1 MRCFERQRKLRTIS
15 TPQLFFDRLLP
26 YLDCQMPLSL
36 FTKSAPSF
44 IFITICLAVFSG
56 IKSVKA
62 ASFSVVAEGLDN
74 VRGLNFAPD
83 GSLYITESGVGG
95 NGRCIPGPS
104 LEGLLSCAGT
114 SGAVTRVKDGKQER
128 VITGL
133 PSIALR
139 PTGNTGEG
147 PQDIQFDRL
156 GNAYLLIG
164 YGGNPTISD
173 FPKNSPSWG
182 QLYKVDLETGSL
194 KSIADLAK
202 YEFANNADGVD
213 VLDVSGEIASNPYAF
228 TINDDTA
235 YIVDA
240 AANNVLTVGLDGSD
254 LKSLTVLPTQKI
266 TNPIFP
272 TPEPGQ
278 VAPPD
283 APLPGQTPQEIE
295 IQSVPTGV
303 TFGPDGA
310 LYVSEYTGFPFPEG
324 KARIFR
330 VESDGETTVYA
341 DGFTQLSDLAFDA
354 ESNLYALQYGNEPQ
368 WKGISDASLV
378 QIAPDG
384 TRTTLLSGNGLESAT
399 ALTVG
404 SDGDIYVSNK
414 GDRPGQGQVLRID
427 TTKKVPEP
435 TSILSMLVALSALG
449 IGSLTKHRSSN
460 NSKLQSYK

>member
-1 MRCFERQRKLRTIS
+1 MR
-15 TPQLFFDRLLP
+15 
-26 YLDCQMPLSL
+26 LSL
-36 FTKSAPSF
+36 LSKSALSF
-44 IFITICLAVFSG
+44 TLLTFYLAVVSG
-56 IKSVKA
+56 IKPAKA
-62 ASFSVVAEGLDN
+62 ASFSVVADGLDN
-74 VRGLNFAPD
+74 VRGLSFSPD

-95 NGRCIPGPS
+95 DGRCIPGPS

-114 SGAVTRVKDGKQER
+114 TGAVTRVKDGKQER

-139 PTGNTGEG
+139 PTGATGEG

-156 GNAYLLIG
+156 GNPYLLIG

-173 FPKNSPSWG
+173 FPKKSPSWG
-182 QLYKVDLETGSL
+182 QLYKVDLKTGSL

-202 YEFANNADGVD
+202 YEFTNNADGVD

-228 TINDDTA
+228 AIKDDTA

-240 AANNVLTVGLDGSD
+240 AANNVLTVGLDGGD

-272 TPEPGQ
+272 IPEPGQ
-278 VAPPD
+278 APPPD
-283 APLPGQTPQEIE
+283 APPPGQTPQEIE

-324 KARIFR
+324 EARIFR
-330 VESDGETTVYA
+330 VRADGETTVYA

-354 ESNLYALQYGNEPQ
+354 EGNLYALQYGNEPQ
-368 WKGISDASLV
+368 WKGISDGSLV

-399 ALTVG
+399 ALTIG
-404 SDGDIYVSNK
+404 SDGAVYVSNK

-427 TTKKVPEP
+427 TTKEVPEP
-435 TSILSMLVALSALG
+435 TSVLGTLIAFGALG
-449 IGSLTKHRSSN
+449 IRSFIKRTPSG

>member
-1 MRCFERQRKLRTIS
+1 
-15 TPQLFFDRLLP
+15 
-26 YLDCQMPLSL
+26 MPLSL
-36 FTKSAPSF
+36 ISKSALSF
-44 IFITICLAVFSG
+44 TFLTVCLAVFSE
-56 IKSVKA
+56 IKPAKA
-62 ASFSVVAEGLDN
+62 VSFSVVADSLDN

-95 NGRCIPGPS
+95 DGRCIPGPS

-139 PTGNTGEG
+139 PTGSTGEG

-156 GNAYLLIG
+156 GNPYLLIG

-182 QLYKVDLETGSL
+182 QLYKVDLKTGSL

-228 TINDDTA
+228 TIKDDTA

-240 AANNVLTVGLDGSD
+240 AANNIWTVGLDGSD

-272 TPEPGQ
+272 VPEPGQ
-278 VAPPD
+278 VLPPD
-283 APLPGQTPQEIE
+283 APPSGQTPQEIE

-310 LYVSEYTGFPFPEG
+310 IYVSEYTGFPFPEG

-330 VESDGETTVYA
+330 IGVDGETTVYA

-368 WKGISDASLV
+368 WKGVSDGSLV

-399 ALTVG
+399 ALTV
-404 SDGDIYVSNK
+404 SPDGAVYVSNK
-414 GDRPGQGQVLRID
+414 GDRPGLGQVLRID

-435 TSILSMLVALSALG
+435 TSILGLLVVFGALG
-449 IGSLTKHRSSN
+449 VCSFTKRSPSG
-460 NSKLQSYK
+460 NSKLQSYKL

>member
-1 MRCFERQRKLRTIS
+1 ML
-15 TPQLFFDRLLP
+15 
-26 YLDCQMPLSL
+26 LSL
-36 FTKSAPSF
+36 ISKSAISF
-44 IFITICLAVFSG
+44 TFLTVCLAVFYG
-56 IKSVKA
+56 MKPAKA
-62 ASFSVVAEGLDN
+62 ASFSVVADGLDN

-95 NGRCIPGPS
+95 DGRCIPGPS

-139 PTGNTGEG
+139 PTGTTGEG

-156 GNAYLLIG
+156 GNPYLLIG

-182 QLYKVDLETGSL
+182 QLYKVDLKTGSL
-194 KSIADLAK
+194 KSIANLTK

-228 TINDDTA
+228 TIKDDTA

-240 AANNVLTVGLDGSD
+240 AANNVLTVRLDGSD

-272 TPEPGQ
+272 APEPGQ
-278 VAPPD
+278 ALPPD
-283 APLPGQTPQEIE
+283 APPPGQTLEEIE

-310 LYVSEYTGFPFPEG
+310 IYVSEYTGFPFPED

-330 VESDGETTVYA
+330 VGADGETTVYA

-368 WKGISDASLV
+368 WKGISDGSLV
-378 QIAPDG
+378 KIAPDG
-384 TRTTLLSGNGLESAT
+384 TRTTLLRGNRLESAT

-404 SDGDIYVSNK
+404 PDGAIYVSNK

-435 TSILSMLVALSALG
+435 TSILGILVAFGAFGVCSF
-449 IGSLTKHRSSN
+449 TKRSPSG
-460 NSKLQSYK
+460 NSKLQSYKWP